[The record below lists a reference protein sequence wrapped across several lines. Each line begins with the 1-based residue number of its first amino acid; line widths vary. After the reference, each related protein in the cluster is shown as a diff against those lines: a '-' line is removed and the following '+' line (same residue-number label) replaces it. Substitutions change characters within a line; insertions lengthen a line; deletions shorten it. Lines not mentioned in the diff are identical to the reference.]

1 MINTSEIEKRF
12 VESFVRKD
20 RRERLLFELSTQ
32 SKRYS
37 GVSRFCHQSG
47 ELIDKSKVRMQ
58 GENLEFRPEF
68 RSFVKEH
75 DEQCYVMSPD
85 YSVDR
90 SCLFLKDAVEIVA
103 MGTEA
108 AVIVGSSFAVV
119 FGEAVKGGREKYLLV
134 DTVLCL

>member
-1 MINTSEIEKRF
+1 MMNSSDIEKRF

-32 SKRYS
+32 AKRYS

-85 YSVDR
+85 YSLD
-90 SCLFLKDAVEIVA
+90 CGYLPLNDAVEAVA
-103 MGTEA
+103 IGTEA

-119 FGEAVKGGREKYLLV
+119 FGEAEKGGREKYLL
-134 DTVLCL
+134 DMSSRL